1 MFGSEILEIAL
12 GLTFIYLLLS
22 LIASAVTE
30 VIEAF
35 RKKRAS
41 DLERG
46 IRTLLA
52 DSAGTGLAK
61 QFYDHPLISS
71 LTLGRYDPNKISGG
85 RYATGSKLP
94 SYIPSRSFALALMDL
109 FLPTS
114 GTRQGGGEAAP
125 KPLTDLKATVDAIGN
140 DHIRKTLG
148 SFVNVAGNDLDGV
161 RQELEAWYDSGM
173 DRVSGWYKR
182 YAQWVLLA
190 VGLVIAA
197 VVNADTVALSRS
209 LAQDDRTREAMLEA
223 VQTFAVQQDLISGQ
237 EALTVVQQAGAAP
250 TQLRQLS
257 EPQLA
262 AYLGELQRVGLPLG
276 WNAEDPRAFPRDLL
290 AWVSKLLGWL
300 LTAFAISLGA
310 PFWFDLLNKFM
321 VIRSTVRP
329 YEKSPPEPPVDGTPP
344 ARGAARPQAVEAG
357 SPAA

>member
-12 GLTFIYLLLS
+12 GLAFIYLLLS

-52 DSAGTGLAK
+52 DSAGTDLAK

-71 LTLGRYDPNKISGG
+71 LTLGSYNPNKISNG

-94 SYIPSRSFALALMDL
+94 SYIPSRSFALTLMDL
-109 FLPTS
+109 FLPTNS
-114 GTRQGGGEAAP
+114 THQGGGEAAP
-125 KPLTDLKATVDAIGN
+125 KPLNNLKATVGAIGN
-140 DHIRKTLG
+140 EHIRKTLG
-148 SFVNVAGNDLDGV
+148 SFVNVAGNDLDKM
-161 RQELEAWYDSGM
+161 RKELEVWYDSGM

-190 VGLVIAA
+190 VGLVIA
-197 VVNADTVALSRS
+197 VVTNADTVALSRS

-223 VQTFAVQQDLISGQ
+223 VQAFAEQQSLASGQ
-237 EALTVVQQAGAAP
+237 EAVAVVRQEGTAP
-250 TQLRQLS
+250 TQLRRLS
-257 EPQLA
+257 EPELV
-262 AYLGELQRVGLPLG
+262 AYLDELQRVGLPLG
-276 WNAEDPRAFPRDLL
+276 WNIEDPRVFPRNLL

-300 LTAFAISLGA
+300 LTALAISLGA

-329 YEKSPPEPPVDGTPP
+329 YEKSPPEPPIDGTP
-344 ARGAARPQAVEAG
+344 
-357 SPAA
+357 